1 MQKFSEFKFIS
12 TYNIAAGVREK
23 IISNEPE
30 EYISDFFE
38 PRYQEQQY
46 LKPSKT
52 TLLHD
57 YIEQEFSLGIEYMTK
72 HLAYEESIEELVF
85 YLDNYRVPYL
95 SYAEFL
101 SEHNYYTDAE
111 PDEFQ
116 YEYSLFL
123 EKLVIQK
130 ISPFISD
137 EVFSILFR
145 DRKLLME
152 FNKLLAETVVKIKFV
167 DFPKLLAKDGFVI
180 RCSYWP
186 EWVRRALM
194 YRDQGSCAICLNDIS
209 GLLKVNFDKAIDH
222 IVPLKLGG
230 TNDITNL
237 QILCEACNLKKLDHT
252 IQTSEMYSRYF

>member
-1 MQKFSEFKFIS
+1 MSIDTFSEFKFIS

-23 IISNEPE
+23 IISNEPD
-30 EYISDFFE
+30 EYVQDFFE
-38 PRYQEQQY
+38 PEYQQQQY
-46 LKPSKT
+46 LKPSKI

-72 HLAYEESIEELVF
+72 HLASEESIEELVF
-85 YLDNYRVPYL
+85 YLENYKVAYL
-95 SYAEFL
+95 SYVEFL
-101 SEHNYYTDAE
+101 SKNDYNAD
-111 PDEFQ
+111 PDDFT

-130 ISPFISD
+130 ISSFIAD

-152 FNKLLAETVVKIKFV
+152 FNKLLAETIIELKVA
-167 DFPKLLAKDGFVI
+167 DYPDLLTKDGYVL
-180 RCSYWP
+180 RCKYWP
-186 EWVRRALM
+186 EWVKRALM

-237 QILCEACNLKKLDHT
+237 QILCKVCNLKKLDHT